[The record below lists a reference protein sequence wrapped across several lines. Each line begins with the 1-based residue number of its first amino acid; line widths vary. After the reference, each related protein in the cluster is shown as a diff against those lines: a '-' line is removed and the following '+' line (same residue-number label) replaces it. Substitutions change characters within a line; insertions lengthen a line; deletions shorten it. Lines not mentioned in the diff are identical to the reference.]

1 MNRDEFT
8 ILLRQ
13 YDPMTFSSRKAA
25 DDALSAVLKII
36 KSTLITEGKVKF
48 VGFGVFE
55 VVDAPARQGRN
66 PQTGEPITI
75 PAHKAVKFRP
85 GKELREAVNRG
96 Q

>member
-25 DDALSAVLKII
+25 DDALSAMLKII
-36 KSTLITEGKVKF
+36 KSTLISEGKVKF

-55 VVDAPARQGRN
+55 VVNMTARQGRN
-66 PQTGEPITI
+66 PRTGEEII
-75 PAHKAVKFRP
+75 LPAHKAVKFRP
-85 GKELREAVNRG
+85 GKELREAVNCER
-96 Q
+96 